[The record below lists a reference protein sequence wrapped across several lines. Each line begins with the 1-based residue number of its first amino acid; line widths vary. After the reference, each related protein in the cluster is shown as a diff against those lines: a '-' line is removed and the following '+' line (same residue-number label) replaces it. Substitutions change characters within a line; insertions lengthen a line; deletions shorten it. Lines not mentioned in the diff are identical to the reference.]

1 MSRRVSRST
10 TVDAPAAAVFALLTD
25 PSEHGGLDG
34 SGTVEGIAGSP
45 RRLGP
50 GSRFRMRMR
59 LGVPYSV
66 TNEVVEFRQDRRIAW
81 RHWGRH
87 VWRWELEP
95 AGSSTRVTETFDWSA
110 ALAPRALEVLR
121 VPQRNTRSI
130 EATLRRLQAR
140 FGVGR

>member
-1 MSRRVSRST
+1 M
-10 TVDAPAAAVFALLTD
+10 TVDAAPGAVFALLTD

-34 SGTVEGIAGSP
+34 SGSVRGTAGSP
-45 RRLGP
+45 PRLTP

-66 TNEVVEFRQDRRIAW
+66 TNEVVEFRQDRCIAW

-95 AGSSTRVTETFDWSA
+95 AGPRTRVTETFDWRA
-110 ALAPRALEVLR
+110 ALAPRALEALR
-121 VPQRNTRSI
+121 VPQRNTRFI

-140 FGVGR
+140 FGVDT

>member
-10 TVDAPAAAVFALLTD
+10 TVDAPAEAVFALLTD

-34 SGTVEGIAGSP
+34 SGTVQGMAGSD

-59 LGVPYSV
+59 LGVPYRV
-66 TNEVVEFRQDRRIAW
+66 TNEVVEFHQDRRIAW

-95 AGSSTRVTETFDWSA
+95 AGSGTRVTETFDWSA